1 MVFSHLP
8 KRLVKYPSVVATVF
22 TAAVVVT
29 LAACGSAQVANA
41 PQRIALDARPNS
53 IAVRQ
58 SDGRIF
64 ITDDK
69 TNGVLS
75 STDGKAFAPFATI
88 PVVAGQANALSQ
100 LTIADTGALLAER
113 FGFGTASAVFQVS
126 ADKSVAALSGLDPT
140 RRRLGLVDIG
150 TGKLLSTWFIKNGS
164 APATGG
170 VSLITYDE
178 STHAASEHNL
188 LSGLAKPVGIVVQ
201 GDAVFISDQANN
213 MILKTSLSGLIN
225 HNQAGGMNTTVIK
238 ISGPDLLA
246 IDAAGT
252 LYTKCNSTA
261 VCRIS
266 PDNHVAELANDFED
280 ARGVAVDTQRHLL
293 YAIDRAKSANGV
305 STLRNIPLN

>member
-1 MVFSHLP
+1 MAFSHLP
-8 KRLVKYPSVVATVF
+8 KRLVKYSGVVATVF
-22 TAAVVVT
+22 TAAVIIT
-29 LAACGSAQVANA
+29 LAACGPAQIANA
-41 PQRIALDARPNS
+41 PQRVALDARPNS

-75 STDGKAFAPFATI
+75 SADGKAFAPFATI
-88 PVVAGQANALSQ
+88 PVVTGQANALSQ
-100 LTIADTGALLAER
+100 LTIADAGALLVER
-113 FGFGTASAVFQVS
+113 FGFGTASAVFHVS
-126 ADKSVAALSGLDPT
+126 ADNSVATLSGLDPT

-150 TGKLLSTWFIKNGS
+150 AGKLLSTWFIKNGS

-178 STHAASEHNL
+178 SRHTASEHNL

-201 GDAVFISDQANN
+201 GDAVFISDQTNN
-213 MILKTSLSGLIN
+213 MILKTSLTGLIN

-238 ISGPDLLA
+238 INGPDLLA

-266 PDNHVAELANDFED
+266 PDNTVAEVANDFED
-280 ARGVAVDTQRHLL
+280 ARGVAVDTRRHLL
-293 YAIDRAKSANGV
+293 YVIDRAKTANGV
-305 STLRNIPLN
+305 STLRTIPLN

>member
-1 MVFSHLP
+1 M
-8 KRLVKYPSVVATVF
+8 
-22 TAAVVVT
+22 T
-29 LAACGSAQVANA
+29 LSACGSVQVAGA

-53 IAVRQ
+53 IAIRQ

-75 STDGKAFAPFATI
+75 SSDGRAFAPFAAI

-100 LTIADTGALLAER
+100 LTLADTGSLLVER
-113 FGFGTASAVFQVS
+113 FGFGTASAVFQVG
-126 ADKSVAALSGLDPT
+126 ADKSVSLLSGPDPT
-140 RRRLGLVDIG
+140 RRRLGLAAIG

-188 LSGLAKPVGIVVQ
+188 LTGLAKPVGIAVQ
-201 GDAVFISDQANN
+201 GDTVFISDQTNN

-225 HNQAGGMNTTVIK
+225 HAQAGGLKTTVIK
-238 ISGPDLLA
+238 ITGPDLLT

-252 LYTKCNSTA
+252 LYTKCNLTA
-261 VCRIS
+261 ICRIT
-266 PDNHVAELANDFED
+266 PDNAVAEVANDFED
-280 ARGVAVDTQRHLL
+280 ARGVAVDTAHHML
-293 YAIDRAKSANGV
+293 YVIDRAKDQPKSAGGV
-305 STLRNIPLN
+305 SMLRTIPLN